1 MTDVDFLGKYAS
13 ILRKN
18 VIALLLTVIGFVLV
32 ASGILSIS
40 SKSKKDIVFESKG
53 ASLGVNESRKIAVDV
68 SGGVINPGLYQFSEG
83 SRVQDGLAA
92 AGGLSESADR
102 EWVEKNLNLALKLK
116 DSQKIYIPKQGE
128 ELYADQGMTQEGLIN
143 INTASPGNLDVLP
156 GIGPVTAQK
165 VIDNRPYGSIDEL
178 LIKKAVSKATFEK
191 IKDKISAY

>member
-1 MTDVDFLGKYAS
+1 M
-13 ILRKN
+13 
-18 VIALLLTVIGFVLV
+18 
-32 ASGILSIS
+32 
-40 SKSKKDIVFESKG
+40 
-53 ASLGVNESRKIAVDV
+53 GVNESRKIAVDV

-128 ELYADQGMTQEGLIN
+128 ESYADQGITQEGLIN
-143 INTASPGNLDVLP
+143 INTASSGDLDVLP